1 MTTDQ
6 ITPTATVT
14 PLLAL
19 DGSGDP
25 PRSRKPWS
33 WPGFR

>member
-6 ITPTATVT
+6 ITRTATVI
-14 PLLAL
+14 PVLVL
-19 DGSGDP
+19 DGSVDP

-33 WPGFR
+33 GPGFR